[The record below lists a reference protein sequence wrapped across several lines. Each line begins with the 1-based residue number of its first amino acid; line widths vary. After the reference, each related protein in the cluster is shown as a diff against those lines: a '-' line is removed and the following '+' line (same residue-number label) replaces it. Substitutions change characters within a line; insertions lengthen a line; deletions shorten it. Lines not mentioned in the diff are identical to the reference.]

1 MSTNIHFILL
11 YCYQIVLHVRELLL
25 LWSEKNIA
33 GFLFYKLDHLNSV
46 KTLNSFN
53 PLDFKNVNRNTGL
66 FLDYIDQSN
75 TD

>member
-1 MSTNIHFILL
+1 MYAN
-11 YCYQIVLHVRELLL
+11 YCYCGLKKDC
-25 LWSEKNIA
+25 W
-33 GFLFYKLDHLNSV
+33 FLFYKLDHLNSV

-53 PLDFKNVNRNTGL
+53 PLDFKIVNRNTGL